1 MSSKR
6 RPVAACLTVDAVCYQ
21 PCFQLRSVRR
31 ESDLFSAER
40 KQCSVRNTLTT
51 LSLRVHSHSDRE
63 ESTCMNSHR
72 HVLKHNVVREN
83 TNCTFRGFQLFT
95 SPETLHES
103 TVREATGEKTRNAWS
118 SSQKQGGFSLDS
130 AFLFKKK
137 QAVTQRAT
145 SDLMENLFFF
155 S

>member
-63 ESTCMNSHR
+63 ESTCMNTHR
-72 HVLKHNVVREN
+72 HVLKHNVVRE
-83 TNCTFRGFQLFT
+83 
-95 SPETLHES
+95 TL
-103 TVREATGEKTRNAWS
+103 TVLSGAFS
-118 SSQKQGGFSLDS
+118 FSLHLS
-130 AFLFKKK
+130 QQLERPLGKK
-137 QAVTQRAT
+137 QEMLGHQVKNRAVFLLTLPFYLRKNKQSLKEQR
-145 SDLMENLFFF
+145 LI
-155 S
+155 